1 MLFRIGKSKARLFD
15 GSTILA
21 LKPGNLNNQFDLSTA
36 DRKCLEDSLLLAE
49 LDNVMGFTMRT
60 FQILRTNAAVEDCL
74 AAKKTVL
81 LYCTPVTPNV

>member
-15 GSTILA
+15 GSAILA

-36 DRKCLEDSLLLAE
+36 DRKCPEDPLLLAE

-60 FQILRTNAAVEDCL
+60 FQIIRVNASMEDCL
-74 AAKKTVL
+74 AVKKVIF
-81 LYCTPVTPNV
+81 LYCIPRIPNV